1 MVSCNGGSNGSV
13 ILAGSGGSGGYT
25 YSNDNVTFVA
35 SGLFSG
41 LAASP
46 TPYTFYVKDSKGC
59 IGSIDVTITEPT
71 ALVVSASATAFS
83 CDATNVK
90 QSAVVTI
97 DVPTTGTAPYEYS
110 FNGGTYSSVRTLT
123 VNDNGTNQTINY
135 SVRDAKGCITPGTA
149 IILNRLNPPTDLAF
163 ANAAVTCTAPTT
175 SVTLTATNGVGTLQY
190 ETIAPSVAIVAKQT
204 SNVFAGLASGSYTFR
219 VTDAKWMLLHR
230 ILYYYSC
237 YSNRYCR

>member
-1 MVSCNGGSNGSV
+1 MTNADADTYTFVITDANGCPTTTSTTVSAISNPTVAATPTMVSCNGGTNGSV

-41 LAASP
+41 LAASA

-59 IGSIDVTITEPT
+59 TGTVNVTITEPT

-149 IILNRLNPPTDLAF
+149 IILNRLNPPTIATIT
-163 ANAAVTCTAPTT
+163 NTPIYCAPASSTT
-175 SVTLTATNGVGTLQY
+175 STVTVPVTAGTGVAPLAY
-190 ETIAPSVAIVAKQT
+190 TIV
-204 SNVFAGLASGSYTFR
+204 SGQ
-219 VTDAKWMLLHR
+219 
-230 ILYYYSC
+230 
-237 YSNRYCR
+237 